1 MIIMILILVPREA
14 AMATEMAR
22 TEGEG
27 AVDRISVAHIS
38 PLEAVALGPLA
49 TLKILSK
56 KILDEA
62 KTPEV
67 VVASN
72 RTRNLTGGST
82 TCNLTKIA
90 TNAVTSEGH
99 TLKTTT
105 PGVVSGR
112 DSLAVRAVALPTTTL
127 RAREEGSSI
136 IRTGGTLKFLSA
148 SSKTQISLT
157 CRFTRRSLK
166 MRNT

>member
-1 MIIMILILVPREA
+1 MIIMILILVSREA
-14 AMATEMAR
+14 AMATGMAR

-27 AVDRISVAHIS
+27 VVDRISVAQTS
-38 PLEAVALGPLA
+38 PLEAVAQGLLA

-56 KILDEA
+56 KISDEA

-67 VVASN
+67 AVASN

-90 TNAVTSEGH
+90 SNVVTSEGH

-105 PGVVSGR
+105 LRVV
-112 DSLAVRAVALPTTTL
+112 
-127 RAREEGSSI
+127 
-136 IRTGGTLKFLSA
+136 
-148 SSKTQISLT
+148 
-157 CRFTRRSLK
+157 
-166 MRNT
+166 

>member
-1 MIIMILILVPREA
+1 MIIMILILDAREA
-14 AMATEMAR
+14 AMATGMAR
-22 TEGEG
+22 TEGEVV
-27 AVDRISVAHIS
+27 VDRISVAQTS

-72 RTRNLTGGST
+72 RTRNLTRGLT

-105 PGVVSGR
+105 PGVVRER
-112 DSLAVRAVALPTTTL
+112 DSLAVRAAALPTTTL
-127 RAREEGSSI
+127 RAREEGS
-136 IRTGGTLKFLSA
+136 
-148 SSKTQISLT
+148 
-157 CRFTRRSLK
+157 
-166 MRNT
+166 